1 MEKKSLIVII
11 GLLVVAFGVYA
22 YLYPPTANNGTAE
35 GQSTLASSKFADL
48 KDSEPLHPSK
58 LSTSLVREMIDNY
71 RQTQL
76 KSIGG
81 AVSNDASSILFDLDT
96 LKKFIN
102 DIERGVK
109 QNQPSVENK
118 LGIRIY
124 YAAYPLKSKWGQAG
138 YKHLKGLLGD
148 QITQLYER
156 KHTLIMLPAI
166 RNAKGIYADFNPIDL
181 KTYSG
186 FKKKLNNVQGLMRQS
201 SDTTEILALN
211 HGQLI
216 PPASNEGEGF

>member
-22 YLYPPTANNGTAE
+22 YMYPPSKKNGTDATGANTE
-35 GQSTLASSKFADL
+35 IAKFADL
-48 KDSEPLHPSK
+48 KEGEPLNPSK
-58 LSTSLVREMIDNY
+58 LRASLVREMVNNY
-71 RQTQL
+71 RSTQL

-102 DIERGVK
+102 DIERGVS
-109 QNQPSVENK
+109 QNQPNVQNK

-124 YAAYPLKSKWGQAG
+124 YAAYPLKSKWTQNG
-138 YKHLKGLLGD
+138 YKHLKTLLGD
-148 QITQLYER
+148 EITQLYER

-166 RNAKGIYADFNPIDL
+166 RTSKGIYSDFNPMDL

-186 FKKKLNNVQGLMRQS
+186 FKKQLSGVQRFAGEV
-201 SDTTEILALN
+201 DTTDIPALN

-216 PPASNEGEGF
+216 PPASNIGEGF

>member
-1 MEKKSLIVII
+1 MEKKYLFVII
-11 GLLVVAFGVYA
+11 GILVIAFGVYA
-22 YLYPPTANNGTAE
+22 YLYPPTQKDGAAE
-35 GQSTLASSKFADL
+35 GHLTMASAKFASL
-48 KDSEPLHPSK
+48 GENGPLNPSK
-58 LSTSLVREMIDNY
+58 LSTSLVREMIANY

-76 KSIGG
+76 KSIGN

-109 QNQPSVENK
+109 QNQPNVDNK

-124 YAAYPLKSKWGQAG
+124 YAAYPLKAKWGEPG
-138 YKHLKGLLGD
+138 YKHLKNLLGD
-148 QITQLYER
+148 EITQLYER

-166 RNAKGIYADFNPIDL
+166 RNSKGIYADFNPIDI
-181 KTYSG
+181 KSYGG
-186 FKKKLNNVQGLMRQS
+186 FKKQLTGVQRFAS
-201 SDTTEILALN
+201 AIDTTEIPALN

-216 PPASNEGEGF
+216 PPASNLGEGF